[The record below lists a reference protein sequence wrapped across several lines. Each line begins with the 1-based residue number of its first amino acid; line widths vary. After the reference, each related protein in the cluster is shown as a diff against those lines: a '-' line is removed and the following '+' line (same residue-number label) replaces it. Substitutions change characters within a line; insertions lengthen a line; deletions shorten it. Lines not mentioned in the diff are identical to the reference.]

1 MLNII
6 SYAKESG
13 KTFEEKPFGD
23 VDSLVLAQLS
33 YLRYEELVGTPGAV
47 DSREMQVKDLLH
59 LEDGERL
66 FRNVRAASQNKR
78 FLKALEESRRFQN
91 VALRHYAGSF
101 DTDAEKQFSAIT
113 FLLDDGTAYLAF
125 RGTDATVVG
134 WKEDLNMAFMPVVPS
149 QVDGVA
155 YVNSVAEKVD
165 GKLRIGGHSK
175 GGNIAVY
182 AASHCAPDVQ
192 ARVEHAYSHDG
203 PGFRDTF
210 FETDGFQSIKARI
223 RKTVPESSIIGM
235 LMQQQE
241 DYTVVKSM
249 QVGILQHD
257 PFSWLVING
266 SFDSVKAIHKSAVF
280 MDSTLNQWAETI
292 DDVKRGLFINTLYE
306 IIRVTNAR
314 TIDDLSIGLVKN
326 APAILDAVKG
336 MDPDTRQFLLYT
348 VKSLFPLA
356 ARNIAGMLQISP
368 KPERTEP
375 EA

>member
-6 SYAKESG
+6 SYAAESG
-13 KTFEEKPFGD
+13 KTFAEKPFGD

-33 YLRYEELVGTPGAV
+33 YLRYEELTGSPEAV
-47 DSREMQVKDLLH
+47 DARETRVKDLPH
-59 LEDGERL
+59 LADGERL

-78 FLKALEESRRFQN
+78 FLAALEQSRRFQN
-91 VALRHYAGSF
+91 VTLRHYAGSF

-149 QVDGVA
+149 QEAGVA

-182 AASHCAPDVQ
+182 AASHCALDVQ

-203 PGFRDTF
+203 PGFRDAF
-210 FETDGFQSIKARI
+210 FKADGFQAIRDRI

-266 SFDSVKAIHKSAVF
+266 NFDSVKAIHKSAAF

-292 DDVKRGLFINTLYE
+292 DEAKRGLFINTLYE

-326 APAILDAVKG
+326 APAIMDAVKG

-348 VKSLFPLA
+348 AKSLFPLA

-368 KPERTEP
+368 KPEPAEP